1 MLNLYYYELVGKIE
15 EYFGKKYLAL
25 DDNNLEKVLDKIKK
39 LIGIEKIDNTKI
51 LIYTNHKLPDDIALK
66 MLMTL
71 INLEKC

>member
-39 LIGIEKIDNTKI
+39 LIGIEKIDNTKN
-51 LIYTNHKLPDDIALK
+51 LIETDDKLPNDITVK
-66 MLMTL
+66 
-71 INLEKC
+71 NVVN

>member
-1 MLNLYYYELVGKIE
+1 MIIYKVAEKITE
-15 EYFGKKYLAL
+15 
-25 DDNNLEKVLDKIKK
+25 
-39 LIGIEKIDNTKI
+39 IGIEKIDNTKI